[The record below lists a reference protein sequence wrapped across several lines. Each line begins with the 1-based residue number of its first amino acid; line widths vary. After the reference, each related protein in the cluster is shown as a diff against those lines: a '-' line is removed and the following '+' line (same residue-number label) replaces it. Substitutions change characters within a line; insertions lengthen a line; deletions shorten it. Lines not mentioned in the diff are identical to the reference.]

1 MYQML
6 TDEELIVQVL
16 PTQPAQ
22 CFELLYNRY
31 VNKVYR
37 RCLSMMHDSEQARDL
52 THDIFLR
59 VFNRLE
65 QFRHRASFS
74 TWLYAI
80 TFNYCSDQLR
90 LGKRFQQQPLESHL
104 YLPTHDAD
112 DTWLHEMRLKSLR
125 QGLERLSAQ
134 EQLLLKQ
141 KYQHDMSIQELT
153 QLYGIG
159 ESAVKM
165 RLKRSREKLQAACM
179 PFTAA

>member
-1 MYQML
+1 MTPHL
-6 TDEELIVQVL
+6 TDEELIFQVL
-16 PTQPAQ
+16 PTKPAQ
-22 CFELLYNRY
+22 CFELLYSRY

-37 RCLSMMHDSEQARDL
+37 RCLSMMHDSEQAWDL

-65 QFRHRASFS
+65 QFKHRASFS

-90 LGKRFQQQPLESHL
+90 LSKRFQQQPIESNLHL
-104 YLPTHDAD
+104 PVHDAD
-112 DTWLHEMRLKSLR
+112 EAWLHEMRLKSLR
-125 QGLERLSAQ
+125 QGLEQLSAQ

-141 KYQHDMSIQELT
+141 KYENDMSIQELT

-165 RLKRSREKLQAACM
+165 RLKRSREKLQAACVQYNVV
-179 PFTAA
+179 

>member
-1 MYQML
+1 MIPLL
-6 TDEELIVQVL
+6 TDEELIFQVL

-22 CFELLYNRY
+22 CFELLYSRY

-37 RCLSMMHDSEQARDL
+37 RCLSMVHDSEQARDL

-65 QFRHRASFS
+65 QFKHQATFS

-80 TFNYCSDQLR
+80 TFNCCSDQLR
-90 LGKRFQQQPLESHL
+90 VSKRFRQQPIESTL
-104 YLPTHDAD
+104 CLPIYDVDDA
-112 DTWLHEMRLKSLR
+112 WLHEMQLKSI
-125 QGLERLSAQ
+125 QYGLERLSAA
-134 EQLLLKQ
+134 EQLLLKH
-141 KYQHDMSIQELT
+141 KYEHDMSIQELT

-165 RLKRSREKLQAACM
+165 RLKRTRDKLQASCVR
-179 PFTAA
+179 FIAA